1 MTTFFIIANP
11 VAGRG
16 ACAKVIPQVQ
26 RILDHREAEFQLVRT
41 AEPWHGFE
49 LARAAAQ
56 EFDVVVA
63 LGGDGTANEVINGLI
78 SAKMEG
84 LGSAVLGV
92 IGAGR
97 GNDFA
102 NTLAIPDDLNSACS
116 LLLQNQARP
125 IDVGRVYGGDVPDG
139 RYFGNC
145 LGVGFDAIA
154 TIEASKL
161 PRMGGF
167 FSFLL
172 AILKTIVLYNEAPI
186 STITFNEETVTQ
198 PSLMISIMNGKRL
211 GGGFIMAPSA
221 EPDDGLFDLC
231 IAHQVNR
238 LRVLTLLPHF
248 LKGSQAS
255 QPEILTGKAASI
267 LITTAEGALP
277 AQTDGEIICRNG
289 NHLRIELLPGELD
302 AICGPMETS

>member
-16 ACAKVIPQVQ
+16 ACAKVIPQVE
-26 RILDHREAEFQLVRT
+26 RILEHHEAEFQLVQT
-41 AEPWHGFE
+41 AEPWHGYE

-78 SAKMEG
+78 SAKKEG

-102 NTLAIPDDLNSACS
+102 DTLAIPDDLNSACRV
-116 LLLQNQARP
+116 LLQNQSRP
-125 IDVGRVYGGDVPDG
+125 IDIGRVFGGDVPDG

-167 FSFLL
+167 LSFLL
-172 AILKTIVLYNEAPI
+172 AILKTIILYNKAPV
-186 STITFNEETVTQ
+186 STVTFDEESVTQ
-198 PSLMISIMNGKRL
+198 PSLMISVMNGSRL
-211 GGGFIMAPSA
+211 GGGFIMAPKA

-231 IAHQVNR
+231 IAHQVSR
-238 LRVLTLLPHF
+238 RRVLTLLPHF

-267 LITTAEGALP
+267 FITSAEGALP
-277 AQTDGEIICRNG
+277 AQTDGEIICKNG

-302 AICGPMETS
+302 AICGPLETS

>member
-16 ACAKVIPQVQ
+16 ACAKVIPQVE
-26 RILDHREAEFQLVRT
+26 RILEHHEAEFQLVQT
-41 AEPWHGFE
+41 AEPWHGYE

-78 SAKMEG
+78 SAKKEG
-84 LGSAVLGV
+84 LGVAVLGV

-102 NTLAIPDDLNSACS
+102 DTLAIPDDLNSACRV
-116 LLLQNQARP
+116 LLQNQSRP
-125 IDVGRVYGGDVPDG
+125 IDIGRVFGGDVPDG

-161 PRMGGF
+161 PKMGGF
-167 FSFLL
+167 LSFLL
-172 AILKTIVLYNEAPI
+172 AILKTIILYNKAPV
-186 STITFNEETVTQ
+186 STVTFDEESVTQ
-198 PSLMISIMNGKRL
+198 PSLMISVMNGRRL
-211 GGGFIMAPSA
+211 GGGFIMAPKA
-221 EPDDGLFDLC
+221 EPDDGSFDLC
-231 IAHQVNR
+231 IAHQVSR
-238 LRVLTLLPHF
+238 RRVLTLLPHF

-267 LITTAEGALP
+267 FITSAEGALP
-277 AQTDGEIICRNG
+277 AQTDGEIICKNG

-302 AICGPMETS
+302 AICGPLETS